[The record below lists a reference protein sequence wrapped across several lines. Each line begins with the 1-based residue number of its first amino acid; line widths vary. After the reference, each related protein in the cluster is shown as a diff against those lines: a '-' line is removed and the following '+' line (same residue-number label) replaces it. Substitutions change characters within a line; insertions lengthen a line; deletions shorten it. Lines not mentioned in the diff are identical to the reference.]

1 MRFTDKDVRRL
12 ARLSRL
18 ALEPE
23 EIERFQQDLS
33 QILDL
38 AQKLQSIDTS
48 NVEPLAHPGSSS
60 VFLRPDQVTETN
72 QREVFQAVAPEVDKG
87 LYLVPRVVE

>member
-1 MRFTDKDVRRL
+1 MRFTEEDVRRV

-18 ALEPE
+18 ALEPK
-23 EIERFQQDLS
+23 EIKGFQQDLS

-38 AQKLQSIDTS
+38 AQKLQAIDTS
-48 NVEPLAHPGSSS
+48 NVEPLAHPGSTS
-60 VFLRPDQVTETN
+60 VFLRSGTVTETN
-72 QREVFQAVAPEVDKG
+72 QREAFQAVAPEVDRG

>member
-1 MRFTDKDVRRL
+1 MRFTEEDVRRV

-18 ALEPE
+18 ALEPK
-23 EIERFQQDLS
+23 EIKGFQLDLS

-38 AQKLQSIDTS
+38 AEKLLAIDTS
-48 NVEPLAHPGSSS
+48 KVEPLAHPGSSS
-60 VFLRPDQVTETN
+60 VFLRADLVTETD
-72 QREVFQAVAPEVDKG
+72 QREAFQAVAPEVDRG

>member
-1 MRFTDKDVRRL
+1 MGFSDEDVRRV

-18 ALEPE
+18 ALETK
-23 EIERFQQDLS
+23 EIQGFQHDLS

-38 AQKLQSIDTS
+38 AQKLQAIDTS
-48 NVEPLAHPGSSS
+48 NVEPLAHPGSTS
-60 VFLRPDQVTETN
+60 VFLRPDSVTESN
-72 QREVFQAVAPEVDKG
+72 QREAFQSVAPEVDRG